1 MELNKDILHLAHHRS
16 RQRVRDLGEVF
27 TPDKYVQQMLDM
39 LDKAVWSDTN
49 KVFFEPTCG
58 HGNFVIAIV
67 HRRLEVFLKQAKR
80 KKIKKPHFYAVA
92 NTLNNLWA
100 IDIDVENIV
109 FCRNR
114 VWEIVLKFLM
124 DNENRKSSTPIFL
137 GKNADFLAHILCCL
151 NRQIHENELLSCLA
165 ENKEE
170 AKKSASQTNTSKK
183 WFEKNKHKPIN
194 FELPWCAYF
203 LSLKRQNIVPIE
215 YTKQIKFLLS
225 ISSKK
230 PKGKDLDSYSLS
242 NINFSE
248 KIRKKAI

>member
-1 MELNKDILHLAHHRS
+1 MELNKDTLHLAHHRS

-39 LDKAVWSDTN
+39 LDKSVWADTN

-58 HGNFVIAIV
+58 HGNFVIAII
-67 HRRLEVFLKQAKR
+67 HRQLNAFLKKAKR
-80 KKIKKPHFYAVA
+80 AKLKKPHFYAVS

-100 IDIDVENIV
+100 IDIDSKNII

-114 VWEIVLKFLM
+114 VWEIILKFLM
-124 DNENRKSSTPIFL
+124 DNEYRKSSISVFL
-137 GKNADFLAHILCCL
+137 SNNANFLAHILCCL

-165 ENKEE
+165 KNKEE
-170 AKKSASQTNTSKK
+170 AKKSANQTNTSKK
-183 WFEKNKHKPIN
+183 WLEKNKHNPIN
-194 FELPWCAYF
+194 FDLPWSAHF
-203 LSLKRQNIVPIE
+203 LSLKKQNIVPIE
-215 YTKQIKFLLS
+215 YTKQVKFLLS

-230 PKGKDLDSYSLS
+230 PKGKELASFSLA

-248 KIRKKAI
+248 KTRKKAA